1 MVFEGAVIGHEP
13 HRITF
18 YLQEL
23 AGIFHPYYHRHK
35 VVTDDAAI
43 TKARLA
49 LCEAVRIVLKDGFE
63 ILGLSAPER
72 M

>member
-1 MVFEGAVIGHEP
+1 M
-13 HRITF
+13 
-18 YLQEL
+18 
-23 AGIFHPYYHRHK
+23 FHPYYHKHK
-35 VVTDDAAI
+35 VITDDSNL

-63 ILGLSAPER
+63 IIGLSAPER

>member
-1 MVFEGAVIGHEP
+1 SFEP

-23 AGIFHPYYHRHK
+23 AGIFHPYYHKHK
-35 VVTDDAAI
+35 VVVTDAAAI